1 MRIGSVQE
9 KLMKKTLIALFCLA
23 AGAAWADDDGEA
35 ATESISEVEL
45 RVSVFENIDVTAE
58 KPPSASVEEPDADI
72 AAILEEAEALEE
84 DDESE

>member
-1 MRIGSVQE
+1 
-9 KLMKKTLIALFCLA
+9 MKKTLIALFCLA
-23 AGAAWADDDGEA
+23 AGAAWADDESDA
-35 ATESISEVEL
+35 ATETLSEVEL

-58 KPPSASVEEPDADI
+58 KPPSASVEAPAAEI